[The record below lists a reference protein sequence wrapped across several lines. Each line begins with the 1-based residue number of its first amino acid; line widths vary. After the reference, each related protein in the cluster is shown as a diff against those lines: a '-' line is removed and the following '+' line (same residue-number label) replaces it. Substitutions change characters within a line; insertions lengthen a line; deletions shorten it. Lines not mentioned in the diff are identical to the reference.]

1 MKESTTAGYLTA
13 EKKSFHDIT
22 DRLMNVNLEVLSD
35 LTKRM
40 TEGERV
46 KPETEEEKLCFKL
59 INDLDHVN
67 GHVPGSITQ
76 KKYMRNEIWS
86 LISYF
91 GAPSWF
97 ITFSPADNM
106 HPISLYFADTQETFS
121 PELRPENERYK
132 LIAENPVAGARFF
145 HLIVEMFIKH
155 VLGVNQDHPAKLLHT
170 MLLLNSKE
178 D

>member
-1 MKESTTAGYLTA
+1 
-13 EKKSFHDIT
+13 
-22 DRLMNVNLEVLSD
+22 MNVNLEVLSN

-40 TEGERV
+40 VDGERV

-97 ITFSPADNM
+97 ITFYPADNM

-132 LIAENPVAGARFF
+132 LIADNPVAGA
-145 HLIVEMFIKH
+145 
-155 VLGVNQDHPAKLLHT
+155 
-170 MLLLNSKE
+170 
-178 D
+178 

>member
-1 MKESTTAGYLTA
+1 MYYDKWFQKDPHFPLIAFNHEQMKESTTAGYLTA
-13 EKKSFHDIT
+13 ERKLFQDIT

-35 LTKRM
+35 LTKWM

-46 KPETEEEKLCFKL
+46 KPATEEEKLCFKL

-121 PELRPENERYK
+121 PTLRLENERYR
-132 LIAENPVAGARFF
+132 LIAENPVAGA
-145 HLIVEMFIKH
+145 
-155 VLGVNQDHPAKLLHT
+155 
-170 MLLLNSKE
+170 
-178 D
+178 

>member
-1 MKESTTAGYLTA
+1 MYYDKQFQKDPHFPLIAFNHEQMKESTTAGYLTA
-13 EKKSFHDIT
+13 ERKSFFHDIT

-46 KPETEEEKLCFKL
+46 KPETEEEKLCF
-59 INDLDHVN
+59 NDLDHVN
-67 GHVPGSITQ
+67 AHVPGSITQ

-86 LISYF
+86 LILYF

-106 HPISLYFADTQETFS
+106 HPISLYFANTQETFS
-121 PELRPENERYK
+121 PTLRPENECYR
-132 LIAENPVAGARFF
+132 LIAENPVAGA
-145 HLIVEMFIKH
+145 
-155 VLGVNQDHPAKLLHT
+155 
-170 MLLLNSKE
+170 
-178 D
+178 